1 MFSCEYCKIFNNTCF
16 EEHLQTAASENDK
29 KDFLEMPPVT
39 MIIIWWMWV
48 VKGQR
53 LAVIDCWQ
61 TLICSTGKAHLYL
74 LFQISSSNIFLHIW
88 FENKTIKYFIYNE
101 WFLYMSKIIQK
112 DISFLLRFKWC
123 RQKSICISICLVTA
137 SSLYKNTCT
146 SYSHKHNFEPFE
158 LLFVLWQVVCKCC
171 DKSLINKPAF

>member
-1 MFSCEYCKIFNNTCF
+1 MFSCEYCKISNNTCF

-39 MIIIWWMWV
+39 MIIIWWVWL

-53 LAVIDCWQ
+53 LAVIDYWQ
-61 TLICSTGKAHLYL
+61 TLICSTGKVHLYS

-101 WFLYMSKIIQK
+101 WFLHMSKMIQK
-112 DISFLLRFKWC
+112 DISFSLKVQMVQAKINLYFNLLGY
-123 RQKSICISICLVTA
+123 SLICI
-137 SSLYKNTCT
+137 
-146 SYSHKHNFEPFE
+146 
-158 LLFVLWQVVCKCC
+158 
-171 DKSLINKPAF
+171 